1 MNMNNKLS
9 SNIDK
14 KRSKQMIVYLEVIQ
28 SRVAMREVASS
39 DVRRLSAPDEIV
51 LAEDEVV
58 WER

>member
-1 MNMNNKLS
+1 
-9 SNIDK
+9 
-14 KRSKQMIVYLEVIQ
+14 MIVYLEVIQ

-58 WER
+58 